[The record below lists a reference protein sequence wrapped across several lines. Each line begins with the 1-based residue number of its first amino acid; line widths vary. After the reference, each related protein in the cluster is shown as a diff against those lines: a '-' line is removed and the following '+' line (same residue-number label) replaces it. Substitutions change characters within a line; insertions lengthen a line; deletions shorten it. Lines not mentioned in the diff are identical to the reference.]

1 MLVKFCFSLHFIP
14 PDPDPGTQINAGP
27 IGSGS
32 TSLVYTVGLYAD
44 SLSCDRCPVNFSS
57 LHQLNQHRSQ
67 VHNYKQVLVG
77 ENVLFEKP
85 SGKLAMKAGYFCPI
99 PTCKYNIASSGRA
112 KFFSTAKLL
121 KQHYAKVRE
130 VFYRLRISSMTAKC
144 SLGPWNEDVV
154 ALVLF

>member
-1 MLVKFCFSLHFIP
+1 MMTLVTLMTMKAMKETWKRRRSRSVAEARMRI
-14 PDPDPGTQINAGP
+14 GKTQ
-27 IGSGS
+27 
-32 TSLVYTVGLYAD
+32 
-44 SLSCDRCPVNFSS
+44 FSS

-130 VFYRLRISSMTAKC
+130 VFYHLRISSMTAKC
-144 SLGPWNEDVV
+144 SLGP
-154 ALVLF
+154 